1 MRTYII
7 ITAITILGV
16 AACASSEET
25 TNTHSAVPDVPVPD
39 TTSLI
44 VTISTPETTGRI
56 FEFDST
62 ASGWSGY
69 VYEYISDSKGTV
81 QITGKSGIKPRL
93 GWHDFEQMADFYKI
107 FSLPN
112 QRDIEGREPV
122 EQTNK
127 VSFIFTVKRNGKS
140 RQFSYINP
148 ASELN
153 DYWQSA
159 NTFAFVAYLLD
170 DFEIVR

>member
-1 MRTYII
+1 MRTCII

-25 TNTHSAVPDVPVPD
+25 TTAHSAAPDVPVPD
-39 TTSLI
+39 TTSLV

-69 VYEYISDSKGTV
+69 VYEYISDNKGNA
-81 QITGKSGIKPRL
+81 QITDKASIKPRL
-93 GWHDFEQMADFYKI
+93 GWDDFEQMADFYKI
-107 FSLPN
+107 YSLPN
-112 QRDIEGREPV
+112 QRDIEGRKPV
-122 EQTNK
+122 NQKNN
-127 VSFIFTVKRNGKS
+127 VSFVFTIKRDGKT
-140 RQFSYINP
+140 RQFTYINP
-148 ASELN
+148 ANELN

-159 NTFAFVAYLLD
+159 NAFAFVAFLLD